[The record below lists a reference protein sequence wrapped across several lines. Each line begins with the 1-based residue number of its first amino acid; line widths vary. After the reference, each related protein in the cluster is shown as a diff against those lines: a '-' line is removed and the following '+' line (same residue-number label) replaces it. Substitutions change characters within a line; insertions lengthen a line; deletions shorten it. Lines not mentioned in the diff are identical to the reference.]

1 MPVKFAVVRS
11 QAWRVIGLTAVSLS
25 AAAYQ
30 DGGSKAA
37 ACRVAASLSRLPG
50 LPEASGV
57 AVGRRTPGV
66 LWAVNDSGVPILHVL
81 STNGVEAGRVRVAG
95 AEVDDWE
102 DVSVGACPRGTCV
115 YIADIGD
122 NRAHRDHV
130 TIYRVAEPEPNAG
143 ATETAERFHA
153 SYPDGPQN
161 AEALFISPQGQ
172 LFIVTKGDSRAIA
185 LYRFPADLRPGVRMR
200 LERVSALPIDR
211 AGVGD
216 GPVRVTDAES
226 SPDGHWVAVRTHDAV
241 VFYRTS
247 DLVSGST
254 RESFRTDVTS
264 LREPQG
270 EGVAMDASGNVYLV
284 GESPAVGTFARLTCT
299 LPR

>member
-1 MPVKFAVVRS
+1 MPANFAEVRL
-11 QAWRVIGLTAVSLS
+11 QAWWVIGLAAVSLS
-25 AAAYQ
+25 AAVHQ
-30 DGGSKAA
+30 DGGSRVE
-37 ACRVAASLSRLPG
+37 ACRVVTSLSRLPG

-57 AVGRRTPGV
+57 AASRRTPGV
-66 LWAVNDSGVPILHVL
+66 LWAVNDSGAPILHVL

-143 ATETAERFHA
+143 ATETAERFQA

-161 AEALFISPQGQ
+161 AEALFVSPQGQ
-172 LFIVTKGDSRAIA
+172 LFIVTKGDSRPIA
-185 LYRFPADLRPGVRMR
+185 LYRFPADLRPGVRIR
-200 LERVSALPIDR
+200 LERVSALPIAR
-211 AGVGD
+211 AGAGN
-216 GPVRVTDAES
+216 GPVRVTDAEN
-226 SPDGHWVAVRTHDAV
+226 SPDGQWVAVRTHDAV
-241 VFYRTS
+241 LFYRTS

-270 EGVAMDASGNVYLV
+270 EGVVMDASGNIYLV
-284 GESPAVGTFARLTCT
+284 GESPAFGTFAQLNCT